1 MSEEVNTGRTDNIE
15 RLLEEQLAVM
25 RRQLRVSRVLMA
37 VAALAAAA
45 LLIAVVLIVP
55 PAVQS
60 LQSADRLLK
69 GLEDADLTEMVENIN
84 GLTKDSQEEL
94 SRTADKLDELDVDS
108 LNKAIQNLEN
118 ATRPLAGLFG
128 GQ

>member
-1 MSEEVNTGRTDNIE
+1 ME

-25 RRQLRVSRVLMA
+25 RRQLRISRCLTA
-37 VAALAAAA
+37 AAALAAAA
-45 LLIAVVLIVP
+45 LLVAALVIVP
-55 PAVQS
+55 PAARS
-60 LQSADRLLK
+60 LKSADRLLK

-84 GLTKDSQEEL
+84 GLTKGSQEEI
-94 SRTADKLDELDVDS
+94 SRTADKLDKLDVDS